1 MMCCHTNK
9 SNLRPFSRPLL
20 STCIFSYFFGRFYLN
35 FTFSFSP
42 PFFSVILVFRC
53 FRDIFFFWFR
63 SFLYSSTRKQRRTE
77 FVDQRQQ
84 KKKEKKERNTWTG
97 HLNIHC
103 VTLLLPITNL
113 APVKSYLPHYYVQ
126 EQRQLEKKKRKCKDQ
141 KKKQP
146 YVIIM
151 KNNIFWF
158 ILGSRSAPFLSLSF
172 EENIYFWR

>member
-53 FRDIFFFWFR
+53 FRDIFFLVLFF
-63 SFLYSSTRKQRRTE
+63 FIFFHEKTE
-77 FVDQRQQ
+77 THRICWPTTTE
-84 KKKEKKERNTWTG
+84 KKEKKERNTWTG

>member
-1 MMCCHTNK
+1 MHIWPYTWSYATLYSTLHAMMCCHTNK

-42 PFFSVILVFRC
+42 PYFSVILVFRC
-53 FRDIFFFWFR
+53 FWDIFFFLVLF
-63 SFLYSSTRKQRRTE
+63 FFIFFHEKTE
-77 FVDQRQQ
+77 THGICWPTTKG

-97 HLNIHC
+97 HLNFHC

-141 KKKQP
+141 KKAA
-146 YVIIM
+146 VCH
-151 KNNIFWF
+151 NN
-158 ILGSRSAPFLSLSF
+158 
-172 EENIYFWR
+172 EK

>member
-53 FRDIFFFWFR
+53 FRDVFFWFC

-97 HLNIHC
+97 HLNFHC

-141 KKKQP
+141 KKQP

>member
-53 FRDIFFFWFR
+53 FRDIFFGSVLFYILPR
-63 SFLYSSTRKQRRTE
+63 ENRDARNLLTNDNR
-77 FVDQRQQ
+77 
-84 KKKEKKERNTWTG
+84 KKKEMKERNTWTG

-141 KKKQP
+141 KKQP

>member
-1 MMCCHTNK
+1 MHIWPYTWSYATLYSTLHAMMCCHTNK

-42 PFFSVILVFRC
+42 PYFSVILVFRC
-53 FRDIFFFWFR
+53 FWDIFFFFGSVLFYILPR
-63 SFLYSSTRKQRRTE
+63 ENRDARNLLTNDKRK
-77 FVDQRQQ
+77 

-97 HLNIHC
+97 HLNFHC

-141 KKKQP
+141 KKAA
-146 YVIIM
+146 VCH
-151 KNNIFWF
+151 NN
-158 ILGSRSAPFLSLSF
+158 
-172 EENIYFWR
+172 EK